1 MSFSFRFSNENL
13 VCTVN
18 IDELLPID
26 ESDESSDEEDDLQD
40 SNHQKDPEYSSF
52 EKTTGE
58 LSMFVAQGIFFV
70 FLYWLLSFIES
81 LTFISHQFR

>member
-58 LSMFVAQGIFFV
+58 LSMFVAQGIFFCIFVLVVV
-70 FLYWLLSFIES
+70 FY
-81 LTFISHQFR
+81 